1 MATEDLLTPFA
12 FLDLDRFLAHPKA
25 AKPEDRRRILRS
37 ADSEDWV
44 TWNVVEQLRIR
55 TDWWPAVVGLAE
67 KHAWAL
73 ADSLALGDPPSV
85 DLWRQ
90 VPSPRAYE
98 RASRKRMADSN
109 DADWRNRAA
118 NRRPVEGPTEVD
130 IVFEG
135 PRFLIF
141 VEAKLRSDMS
151 MRTTYDPSRNQIE
164 RNIDCVLEN
173 AGNRDALFWMFVKE
187 RQGEFEYTK
196 LVEAYRSDIGRL
208 QSRLPHRDPKL
219 LARLVENI
227 ALVEWRELSPLL
239 PDIPE
244 LADVRAEICRRVG

>member
-1 MATEDLLTPFA
+1 M
-12 FLDLDRFLAHPKA
+12 
-25 AKPEDRRRILRS
+25 
-37 ADSEDWV
+37 

-55 TDWWPAVVGLAE
+55 TDWWPAVVGLA
-67 KHAWAL
+67 KKRASAL

-85 DLWRQ
+85 DLWRP
-90 VPSPRAYE
+90 VPSPGAYE

-130 IVFEG
+130 IVFEETK
-135 PRFLIF
+135 FLVF
-141 VEAKLRSDMS
+141 VESKLGSDISMS
-151 MRTTYDPSRNQIE
+151 TTYDPSRNQIE

-187 RQGEFEYTK
+187 RQPEFEYTK
-196 LVEAYRSDIGRL
+196 IVEAYRSDIGRL
-208 QSRLPHRDPKL
+208 QSRLPHRAPKL

-239 PDIPE
+239 PDISE
-244 LADVRAEICRRVG
+244 LADVRTEICRRVG